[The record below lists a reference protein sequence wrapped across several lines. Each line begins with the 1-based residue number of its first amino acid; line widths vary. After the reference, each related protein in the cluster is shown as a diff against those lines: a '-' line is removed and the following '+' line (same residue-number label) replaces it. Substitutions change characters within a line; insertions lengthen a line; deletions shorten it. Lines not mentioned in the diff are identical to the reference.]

1 MRPRAGSSAKA
12 LLLTILGEFVLPAGG
27 SAWTQTLVASLA
39 ALDVGEHN
47 ARQAIARLSDQH
59 LITGERLGRRTR
71 WGLTLEAEQL
81 LMEGTRRIY
90 EFGSAGAT
98 WDGRWLLVVY
108 SMPAAPRIKRQQL
121 RSRLAFA
128 GFGFLGSGV
137 AITPHLDREA
147 LANRVLRDLDLVD
160 GSLVVRAEAGDL
172 VPVEDLV
179 HRAWDL
185 DSVAASYR
193 RFLATFERLRP
204 GPSAPRFAGLVQLVH
219 EWRRFPFIDAEIP
232 ARLLP
237 PGWPGRT
244 AKELFDRCHAA
255 WSADATAHYRAI
267 EDANP

>member
-27 SAWTQTLVASLA
+27 SAWTQTLVGSLA

-47 ARQAIARLSDQH
+47 ARQAIARLSEQQ
-59 LITGERLGRRTR
+59 LIAGKRLGRRTR
-71 WGLTLEAEQL
+71 WALTADGRQL
-81 LMEGTRRIY
+81 LVEGTRRIF
-90 EFGSAGAT
+90 EFGSAGAA

-108 SMPAAPRIKRQQL
+108 STPASQRVKRQQL

-137 AITPHLDREA
+137 AITPHLDREP
-147 LANRVLRDLDLVD
+147 LANRVLRELALVD

-185 DSVAASYR
+185 DSVATSYR
-193 RFLATFERLRP
+193 RFLTTFQRLQP
-204 GPSAPRFAGLVQLVH
+204 GSSALRFGAVVQLVH

-237 PGWPGRT
+237 SGWPGGA
-244 AKELFDRCHAA
+244 AKELFDRCHGA
-255 WSADATAHYRAI
+255 WSADATAHYRAL
-267 EDANP
+267 EAANP

>member
-27 SAWTQTLVASLA
+27 VAWTQSLVASLV
-39 ALDVGEHN
+39 ALDIGEHN
-47 ARQAIARLSDQH
+47 ARQAIARLSEQH

-71 WGLTLEAEQL
+71 WALTPVGRQL
-81 LMEGTRRIY
+81 LVEGTRRIY

-108 SMPAAPRIKRQQL
+108 STPASQRAERHQL

-128 GFGFLGSGV
+128 GFGFLGTGV
-137 AITPHLDREA
+137 AITPHLDREP
-147 LANRVLRDLDLVD
+147 LANHVLTELGLVD

-193 RFLATFERLRP
+193 AFIATFEVQHP
-204 GPSAPRFAGLVQLVH
+204 TSAAARYAALVQLVH

-232 ARLLP
+232 PSLLP
-237 PGWPGRT
+237 AGWPAGD
-244 AKELFDRCHAA
+244 AKRLFDACHAA
-255 WSADATAHYRAI
+255 WSADATAHFGAL
-267 EDANP
+267 EAGP